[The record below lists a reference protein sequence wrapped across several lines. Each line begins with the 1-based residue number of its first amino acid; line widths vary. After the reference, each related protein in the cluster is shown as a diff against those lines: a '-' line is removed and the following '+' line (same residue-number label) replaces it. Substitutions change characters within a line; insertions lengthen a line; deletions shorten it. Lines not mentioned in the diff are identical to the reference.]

1 MAADPW
7 DDRLRERLGDYA
19 EEGLPSAWDDM
30 ARRLDQA
37 AGPSDPADQPLR
49 EALADFR
56 AEGPVTGW
64 DRIATTLDQ
73 ADHAWEET
81 LRRKVASFEA
91 PADPHGWSQ
100 FVGYWRDSRF
110 VRTKLILL
118 KGIEAMALLLIVLT
132 FTRQGA
138 FHIPSPTNLDAP
150 AIAGIDDRKVS
161 PPEIISQVE
170 TRPGDE
176 ADAASFRQASD
187 RPQTLNSSPAS
198 SEPAGTPTAGQ
209 DDLSG
214 HAGKETQTGP
224 IAGSANAE
232 EMVANSPVIGPVE
245 DTHAEHRTGS
255 AQIAS
260 ILTEDSNAV
269 VIPSSPSLREAY
281 NEIAPVDPLDILLA
295 RDEPS
300 IPLPEP
306 SRKTGRSAAELSVFA
321 LADMSALRMSEER
334 IYSLGQQVVFP
345 EKRLYSQGFGGGIT
359 IATGHPRY
367 ALETGILYS
376 SRTFSPGRMVTLG
389 NALDNS
395 TVDFQALRLQLVS
408 VPLQGR
414 IRLDR
419 KGRIQTYAAGG
430 MTFTVVAQSDLD
442 VVSSYNFTS
451 LAAGADPNSDPVIAR
466 TLRETRRISET
477 LRDGAPFSSKN
488 YVSLNGGLGVE
499 YVIMHHKKLFLQ
511 AQAQYQ
517 IPNLEFSNHNG
528 KDLRALVVQAGL
540 RSSLGY

>member
-1 MAADPW
+1 MIVAGEAISAVQGT
-7 DDRLRERLGDYA
+7 DREN
-19 EEGLPSAWDDM
+19 
-30 ARRLDQA
+30 
-37 AGPSDPADQPLR
+37 
-49 EALADFR
+49 
-56 AEGPVTGW
+56 
-64 DRIATTLDQ
+64 IATDLLEDSTPSS
-73 ADHAWEET
+73 AA
-81 LRRKVASFEA
+81 KS
-91 PADPHGWSQ
+91 PAT
-100 FVGYWRDSRF
+100 RDSRDDVPLLDQVD
-110 VRTKLILL
+110 VR
-118 KGIEAMALLLIVLT
+118 
-132 FTRQGA
+132 
-138 FHIPSPTNLDAP
+138 
-150 AIAGIDDRKVS
+150 
-161 PPEIISQVE
+161 
-170 TRPGDE
+170 
-176 ADAASFRQASD
+176 
-187 RPQTLNSSPAS
+187 
-198 SEPAGTPTAGQ
+198 
-209 DDLSG
+209 
-214 HAGKETQTGP
+214 
-224 IAGSANAE
+224 
-232 EMVANSPVIGPVE
+232 
-245 DTHAEHRTGS
+245 
-255 AQIAS
+255 
-260 ILTEDSNAV
+260 
-269 VIPSSPSLREAY
+269 
-281 NEIAPVDPLDILLA
+281 LA

-300 IPLPEP
+300 IPLPAP
-306 SRKTGRSAAELSVFA
+306 GRKTGRSAAELSVFA

-376 SRTFSPGRMVTLG
+376 SRTFSPGRKVTLG

-414 IRLDR
+414 FRLDR

-488 YVSLNGGLGVE
+488 YVSLNGGFGLE
-499 YVIMHHKKLFLQ
+499 YVIMNHKKIFLQ

>member
-19 EEGLPSAWDDM
+19 EESLPSAWDDM
-30 ARRLDQA
+30 ARRLDA
-37 AGPSDPADQPLR
+37 VAGPADPADQPLR
-49 EALADFR
+49 DALADFR
-56 AEGPVTGW
+56 VDGPVTGW

-132 FTRQGA
+132 FTREGA
-138 FHIPSPTNLDAP
+138 FNIPSSASPDAP
-150 AIAGIDDRKVS
+150 AIAGIDDRSVMPPEAVS
-161 PPEIISQVE
+161 PADTPENDQPDLGSARQVLE
-170 TRPGDE
+170 LTTT
-176 ADAASFRQASD
+176 ATQSTVLNTHNASTPVSAEVLLVPAS
-187 RPQTLNSSPAS
+187 PTVQSSPDAIP
-198 SEPAGTPTAGQ
+198 ERATPAAEGSTMIMAGEEISAVQ
-209 DDLSG
+209 GPDLG
-214 HAGKETQTGP
+214 D
-224 IAGSANAE
+224 IAT
-232 EMVANSPVIGPVE
+232 
-245 DTHAEHRTGS
+245 D
-255 AQIAS
+255 
-260 ILTEDSNAV
+260 LLEDST
-269 VIPSSPSLREAY
+269 PSMTAKSPATRESRDDVPLL
-281 NEIAPVDPLDILLA
+281 EPVDPRLA
-295 RDEPS
+295 LDEPI

-306 SRKTGRSAAELSVFA
+306 SRKTGRSAAELSVVA
-321 LADMSALRMSEER
+321 MADMSALRMSEER

-414 IRLDR
+414 FRLDR

-442 VVSSYNFTS
+442 VVSSYNFNS

-499 YVIMHHKKLFLQ
+499 YVIMNHKKLFLQ